1 MKRTIEL
8 MLSDYIQRMG
18 IATEKEI
25 ELVTRIN
32 GWNEETLNDIIYAVT
47 GNHDYEGCVVDGYDR
62 DANLD
67 IYYGLNDA
75 DCEEDE

>member
-1 MKRTIEL
+1 MKRSVEL

-47 GNHDYEGCVVDGYDR
+47 DNHDYEDCVMDGYDR

-67 IYYGLNDA
+67 TYYGLNDT
-75 DCEEDE
+75 DCEDDE